1 MGRPFSAVLK
11 LGPAPDYKIDFDFGE
26 KPERETVD
34 LEELRKTKPVGKC
47 PVCGKNVYETENAY
61 VCEDHLD
68 PNAKKKCTFRS
79 SKVILQQPISREEM
93 SKLLST
99 GSTDLLHD
107 FVSNRTKRKFSAYL
121 VTDSKGKIGFKFEE
135 KTGDKKTTAPAK
147 KYTAKT
153 AKKTE
158 S

>member
-1 MGRPFSAVLK
+1 
-11 LGPAPDYKIDFDFGE
+11 
-26 KPERETVD
+26 
-34 LEELRKTKPVGKC
+34 
-47 PVCGKNVYETENAY
+47 
-61 VCEDHLD
+61 
-68 PNAKKKCTFRS
+68 
-79 SKVILQQPISREEM
+79 M

-135 KTGDKKTTAPAK
+135 KTGDKKTTAPARK
-147 KYTAKT
+147 STAKT
-153 AKKTE
+153 AKKAE